1 MHRSMGNVVLV
12 GVQRGRDVRA
22 HLHVCWRSINEGD
35 DGTKIYRDRI
45 DQDVISSYIG
55 SSCSY
60 RNNVPAALAERVLPY
75 RPAFFFFFP
84 ARPSSDP
91 L

>member
-35 DGTKIYRDRI
+35 DGTKIWPCL
-45 DQDVISSYIG
+45 VNGLVKISQ
-55 SSCSY
+55 
-60 RNNVPAALAERVLPY
+60 NNEFPRRVLNVVY
-75 RPAFFFFFP
+75 FQNFFRDGCNFL
-84 ARPSSDP
+84 R
-91 L
+91 